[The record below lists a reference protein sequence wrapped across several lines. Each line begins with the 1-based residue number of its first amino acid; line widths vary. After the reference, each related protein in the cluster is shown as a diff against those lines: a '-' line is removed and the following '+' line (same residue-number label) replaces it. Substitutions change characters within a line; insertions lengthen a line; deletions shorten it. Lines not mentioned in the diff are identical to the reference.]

1 VSDGQ
6 RSLAI
11 LAYLL
16 HFTEMYKADI
26 TSNGFVHISS
36 FILILLS
43 GEREFCVN
51 LNTPIPENLLAVL
64 SSRSDPK
71 SPYSS
76 AIGTYGDAIM
86 LLAIDLISVHKSTLT
101 ECLLTVL

>member
-1 VSDGQ
+1 MSDGQ

-16 HFTEMYKADI
+16 HYTEMYKADI

-51 LNTPIPENLLAVL
+51 LNTPIPENLVAVL
-64 SSRSDPK
+64 SRSDPK

-76 AIGTYGDAIM
+76 AIGSYGDAIM